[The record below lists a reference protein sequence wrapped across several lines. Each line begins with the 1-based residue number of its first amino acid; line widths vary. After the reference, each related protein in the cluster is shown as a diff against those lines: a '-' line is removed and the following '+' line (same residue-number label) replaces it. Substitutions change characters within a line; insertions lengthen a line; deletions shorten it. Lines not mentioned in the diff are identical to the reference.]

1 MSSPVVTN
9 FMKQQGFAEEPADA
23 CQMRFG
29 ALYFQPRIVFSLVLL
44 AILVQSA
51 TLLLLL
57 AAVLAWNVVVPGLN
71 PFERAYNR
79 WRAARNGGVLL
90 SSAPAPRRFAQGMA
104 AAMMLGAAV
113 ALLAGLRTVA
123 WVLEG
128 LLVVA
133 FSALLFGRF
142 CLGAYVFHLLRGET
156 AFANSTLP
164 WARDRAGSRPR

>member
-23 CQMRFG
+23 CQMHFG
-29 ALYFQPRIVFSLVLL
+29 ALYFQPRIVFPLVLL
-44 AILVQSA
+44 AIVFQSA
-51 TLLLLL
+51 VLFLVLG
-57 AAVLAWNVVVPGLN
+57 AVLAWNVALPRLN

-79 WRAARNGGVLL
+79 WLGARNGGLFL
-90 SSAPAPRRFAQGMA
+90 TPAPGPRRFAQGMA

-113 ALLAGLRTVA
+113 ALLAGWPVVA
-123 WVLEG
+123 WVLEA

-142 CLGAYVFHLLRGET
+142 CLGAYVFHVLRGEVR
-156 AFANSTLP
+156 FANSTLP
-164 WARDRAGSRPR
+164 WARRSATPSA

>member
-29 ALYFQPRIVFSLVLL
+29 ALYFQPRIVFPLVLL
-44 AILVQSA
+44 ATLLQSA
-51 TLLLLL
+51 TLFLIL
-57 AAVLAWNVVVPGLN
+57 AAVLAWNVALPGLN
-71 PFERAYNR
+71 PFERAYTR
-79 WRAARNGGVLL
+79 WIAPRRGGLVLTP
-90 SSAPAPRRFAQGMA
+90 APGPRRFAQAVA
-104 AAMMLGAAV
+104 AVLMLGTAV
-113 ALLAGLRTVA
+113 ALLAGLRPLA

-142 CLGAYVFHLLRGET
+142 CLGAYVFHLFRGEA

-164 WARDRAGSRPR
+164 WARRSRR